1 MITLSLFGVPDV
13 RNDVGDRAYTVL
25 AQAKHVA
32 FLAYLARARLAPVRR
47 EQVVAM
53 LWPDLDVDRARNA
66 LSKAIHN
73 CRRALGDQVLVGRF
87 AEEIGLDASQWSC
100 DVWTFDDALKH
111 GDLERALEHYQR
123 GEFLDGLVIAD
134 ASGLE
139 QWVDEER
146 SRLRRLAIDATWTL
160 VDAAEQRGDLSTSL
174 SHLRH
179 ASALSPLDERIARRQ
194 MELMD
199 RTGDRAGALELY
211 REHAA
216 RLSREL
222 ETQPSPE
229 TQAQIEAMRRR
240 SAVRLA
246 AIVVASTTAVTPSPL
261 RSPDALRNGHE
272 SHRDFAD
279 GALPIP
285 AHTSS
290 VIPAAHEAARVSPNA
305 LRRRRISMLVAAAVV
320 VVVIASIAVDRRDA
334 HSNAES
340 LPARVLVVPFEDHS
354 NDSTLVAVGEMAADL
369 LSAALSRA
377 GVADVVDSRT
387 RIRKGFTV
395 ADRERSADSER
406 LAEIARTSGISTIVT
421 GSYYVTNGAL
431 TITAQVRGLSGATVP
446 QRFVEE
452 TGPSADPREVIRKVE
467 QRLMGVF
474 ATIRD
479 RRLIASTTATS
490 AAPTLAAYT
499 EYVAGLA
506 QWTHGD
512 PRAAASH
519 FERAFQLDST
529 FVSVLPWLIES
540 LSNTGEGARA
550 DSIVANLGQ
559 RRQLLSAY
567 DQALLDWCVAWNAG
581 ERDVMY
587 DAAQRMVRL
596 APRSSDAQWLLGFSA
611 TTTNRFTVA
620 IDAFGK
626 AELEEGFTRDKWFSA
641 LQWQTTAYHM
651 LGRHNEALDVVRRFQ
666 ARHPETIE
674 SCSFRLR
681 ALTLTIA
688 IAELNPQITACADA
702 QADKDSLMPASLRL
716 ILANELRFHD
726 RPDDARLVALPAIAW
741 LRAKLAKAPASRM
754 LRESLGTALMTINAW
769 PEAESILLPLARALP
784 TNIPPRFASNAGIA
798 AFHAGHPAIA
808 EEMLTRLRATSP
820 TNMFYLQRARLLA
833 HMGRRDDA
841 VAELRTMIA
850 RGLSAVELLHANIGV
865 EPLRGF
871 PPFEA
876 LVRPRS

>member
-13 RNDVGDRAYTVL
+13 RNDAGDRAHTVL

-32 FLAYLARARLAPVRR
+32 FLAYLAQARMAPVRR

-53 LWPDLDVDRARNA
+53 LWPDLDDARARNA

-73 CRRALGDQVLVGRF
+73 CRRTLGEQVLVGRF

-100 DVWTFDDALKH
+100 DVWTFSDALKT
-111 GDLERALEHYQR
+111 GDLERALEQHQR
-123 GEFLDGLVIAD
+123 GEFLEGLNIAD

-146 SRLRRLAIDATWTL
+146 SRLRRLAIDATWSL
-160 VDAAEQRGDLSTSL
+160 VEAAEQRGDLSASL
-174 SHLRH
+174 SRIRQ

-199 RTGDRAGALELY
+199 RTGDRAGAMEFY

-216 RLSREL
+216 LLSREL
-222 ETQPSPE
+222 EMQPSPE
-229 TQAQIEAMRRR
+229 TQAQVEAIRRR
-240 SAVRLA
+240 TAVTSTAIAATPTTATTLSRAPSVKPSADEAPRVAQNARHRRRITTLVA
-246 AIVVASTTAVTPSPL
+246 ASVVAVVASITL
-261 RSPDALRNGHE
+261 K
-272 SHRDFAD
+272 
-279 GALPIP
+279 
-285 AHTSS
+285 
-290 VIPAAHEAARVSPNA
+290 
-305 LRRRRISMLVAAAVV
+305 
-320 VVVIASIAVDRRDA
+320 RRDA
-334 HSNAES
+334 PANADS
-340 LPARVLVVPFEDHS
+340 LPVRVLVVPFEDHS

-395 ADRERSADSER
+395 ADRGGSTDSER
-406 LAEIARTSGISTIVT
+406 LAEIAQKSGINTIVT

-431 TITAQVRGLSGATVP
+431 TITAQVRGVNGATVP
-446 QRFVEE
+446 QRFAEE
-452 TGPSADPREVIRKVE
+452 TGSRADPREVIRKVE

-479 RRLIASTTATS
+479 RRLVATTTATS

-506 QWTHGD
+506 QWTHGES
-512 PRAAASH
+512 RAAASH

-529 FVSVLPWLIES
+529 FVGVLPLLTES
-540 LSNTGEGARA
+540 LSLTGQSVRA
-550 DSIVANLGQ
+550 DSIVANLGE
-559 RRQLLSAY
+559 RRQLLGAY
-567 DQALLDWCVAWNAG
+567 DQALLDWRVAWNAG

-587 DAAQRMVRL
+587 DAARRMVRL
-596 APRSSDAQWLLGFSA
+596 APRSSDAQWTLGFSA
-611 TTTNRFTVA
+611 TTTNRFAVA
-620 IDAFGK
+620 IDAFSK
-626 AELEEGFTRDKWFSA
+626 AELEEGFTRDRWFSA
-641 LQWQTTAYHM
+641 LQWQATAYHV
-651 LGRHNEALDVVRRFQ
+651 LGRYNDELDVVRRFQ
-666 ARHPETIE
+666 ARHPEVIE
-674 SCSFRLR
+674 SCSYRLR
-681 ALTLTIA
+681 ALTLTVA
-688 IAELNPQITACADA
+688 IAELNPQITPCADA
-702 QADKDSLMPASLRL
+702 QADKDSLTPASLRL

-726 RPDDARLVALPAIAW
+726 RPDDARVVALPAIAW
-741 LRAKLAKAPASRM
+741 LRARLAKDPESRV
-754 LRESLGTALMTINAW
+754 LRDLLGAALMTIEAW

-784 TNIPPRFASNAGIA
+784 TNIPPRFAGNAGIA

-808 EEMLTRLRATSP
+808 EEMLARLRATSP
-820 TNMFYLQRARLLA
+820 TNAFYLQRARLLA

-850 RGLSAVELLHANIGV
+850 RGLSAAELLHANIGV
-865 EPLRGF
+865 EPLRGYA
-871 PPFEA
+871 PFEA
-876 LVRPRS
+876 LVRPRP